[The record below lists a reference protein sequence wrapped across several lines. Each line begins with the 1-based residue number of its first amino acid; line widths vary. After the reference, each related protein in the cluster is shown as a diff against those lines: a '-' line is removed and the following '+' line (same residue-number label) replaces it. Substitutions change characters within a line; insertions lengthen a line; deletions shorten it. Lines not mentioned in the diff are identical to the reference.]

1 MKIMID
7 TSILI
12 DFSRRTKKKDE
23 KTLWSQLLSKAK
35 KEGHQLILPS
45 ICLFEFFSGKE
56 MDNSEN
62 IKKADNL
69 LSDVIILDI
78 NEEISRKAGELFRKY
93 EFEIG
98 VVDYLLAAT
107 ALVLDGSLITLN
119 KKHFQ
124 NIKGLKFLEL

>member
-1 MKIMID
+1 MKIIID

-12 DFSRRTKKKDE
+12 DFSRRIKKKDE
-23 KTLWSQLLSKAK
+23 KTLWSQLLFKAK
-35 KEGHQLILPS
+35 KEGHQLIIPS
-45 ICLFEFFSGKE
+45 VCLFEFLCGQE
-56 MDNSEN
+56 MNSQEN
-62 IKKADNL
+62 REKADNL

-98 VVDYLLAAT
+98 VVDYFLAAT
-107 ALVLDGSLITLN
+107 ALVLDGSLATLN

-124 NIKGLKFLEL
+124 NIKELKFLEL

>member
-1 MKIMID
+1 MKIIVD
-7 TSILI
+7 TNILI
-12 DFSRRTKKKDE
+12 DFSRKRKKKEE
-23 KTLWSQLLSKAK
+23 KLFWPQLVSFAK
-35 KEGHQLILPS
+35 KEGHQLIIPS
-45 ICLFEFFSGKE
+45 ICLFEFFAGKE
-56 MDNSEN
+56 MEASEN
-62 IKKADNL
+62 VKKADNL
-69 LSDVIILDI
+69 LSDMIILDI

-107 ALVLDGSLITLN
+107 ALVLDGSLVTLN

>member
-1 MKIMID
+1 MKIIVD
-7 TSILI
+7 TNILI
-12 DFSRRTKKKDE
+12 DFSRKVKKKKE
-23 KTLWSQLLSKAK
+23 KLFWPQLVAFAK
-35 KEGHQLILPS
+35 KEGHQLIIPS

-56 MDNSEN
+56 MDKPEN
-62 IKKADNL
+62 MEKADNL
-69 LSDVIILDI
+69 LSDMIVLDI

-107 ALVLDGSLITLN
+107 ALVLDGNLVTLN

-124 NIKGLKFLEL
+124 DIKGLKFLEL